1 MSRRF
6 SSRVTVS
13 CSGSPRATPR
23 GSKVRHTQPSAA
35 ISRARARYCSWP
47 LPQPCTNNTP
57 GIAVAGATS
66 VPGMLRPSSTG
77 ISIGLSRLDMVRLSQ
92 CVLRHWSIS
101 LVLPPEVHRRMRRR
115 LGLAVNLHRA
125 GAYRVQ
131 PGVGA
136 KRLQCRDLG
145 AARATDAPGLLQ
157 HAAAQPP
164 SRVQSPGNVVVAA
177 GGEHTSEAVHGCL
190 VVHPRLRHR
199 EPRVLWRIEYSQGL
213 EITPRDDQVGAA

>member
-23 GSKVRHTQPSAA
+23 GSKVRHTQPNAA

-47 LPQPCTNNTP
+47 LPQPCTNSTP

-66 VPGMLRPSSTG
+66 VPGTLRPSSTG
-77 ISIGLSRLDMVRLSQ
+77 ISTGLSRLDMVRLTQ
-92 CVLRHWSIS
+92 CILRHRSIP
-101 LVLPPEVHRRMRRR
+101 LVHTLEVHRRMRRR
-115 LGLAVNLHRA
+115 LRLTVDLHRA
-125 GAYRVQ
+125 GAHGAQ
-131 PGVGA
+131 PRIAA
-136 KRLQCRDLG
+136 KSLQCRDLG
-145 AARATDAPGLLQ
+145 AARATNTPGLFQ

-164 SRVQSPGNVVVAA
+164 SRVHSPGNVVVAA
-177 GGEHTSEAVHGCL
+177 GGEHTSEAVYGCL

-199 EPRVLWRIEYSQGL
+199 
-213 EITPRDDQVGAA
+213 